1 MRTWRFLMLAS
12 IVVAASS
19 SAVFTQQENIIYDE
33 DVTLVQPAAMEY
45 PPVALALPFRG
56 TVVVRA
62 ALNKKGRVVA
72 VSAISGRTSLV
83 PACLS
88 NAAKW
93 TFRPNAE
100 KSAIIVYEFRVGD
113 AACDGNAYYR
123 LRPPNLIE
131 VTECLHIAEP

>member
-1 MRTWRFLMLAS
+1 MRTWRFLLLVS
-12 IVVAASS
+12 IAVAAST
-19 SAVFTQQENIIYDE
+19 SALFTQQDETIYDE
-33 DVTLVQPAAMEY
+33 DVNLVHPAEMAY
-45 PPVALALPFRG
+45 PPLALALPLRG

-62 ALNKKGRVVA
+62 TLNKKGRVVA